1 MPNSAASFLADVAPA
16 TPAAPKTAGKQSAAS
31 FLSDV
36 SPASAAA
43 PKADKGFNLG
53 DAAIGTIDAGMDK
66 FTGSMTGAW
75 DQLKNDWIKGQG
87 ALGSPEAMKKWGQ
100 SGLWDRLKQEFEST
114 VAAGK
119 VPLDAFNL
127 VISPLTGALKAGVAG
142 PVAYGMRGLAH
153 KVLPGSEEMEKKG
166 LLPNQGQAE
175 EGVMEALS
183 LAMPEKGPGGAA
195 IPRAAGPKKPQ
206 STFSHII
213 SRPFQT
219 PDEFAQSYAKRALNK
234 GGVSKEAAAEKLSK
248 PGQTISDLGDTAMIQ
263 AGEQAAMSG
272 EGRRLGAGLHFDD
285 RLKGRRARVAE
296 AVNSMVTDKN
306 MYEFLDELDQ
316 NRKTHA
322 GPLYKEAWKG
332 GSTAPL
338 KSHLEGDYAS
348 ATEAHDA
355 AVKRAMELD
364 QDKPHPGVEAAT
376 KAAKDAEAALQRAKD
391 RINFAQKATWDHPD
405 TKLNEGAWKA
415 REEAQAKHDSAQG
428 HLKDVTEM
436 STRRLA
442 EDRAAAKKAVEDARA
457 KRMTSLER
465 MQQAQSDELEGK
477 KGGLWSP
484 RLQEFLDDPIMKP
497 GISRGMEIQRL
508 EALKDGE
515 KFDPKE
521 YAITGEKDGE
531 PIVGKVPNLRL
542 LDAAKRGLDAMI
554 ADERHPQTH
563 ELSQRG
569 GAIEGVRKKFVEHLD
584 ELTADNPAYKQARAA
599 WAGPSQVMDAVREGM
614 KFAKEAPEEIT
625 KAIKGLTEHE
635 KEGRKIGVAR
645 YIADEV
651 SDPAGALR
659 MAKKIVNDDYF
670 QRQLKAELGDE
681 MFANMHE
688 MAEREVEWQ
697 ERGSQVMGGSQTAR
711 RNEAG
716 KEFEEIAPVID
727 DIISGARN
735 GMTRVVAGAK
745 HQLSR
750 VAIGWFEDKIRGLSQ
765 ARRDALAKLLFSTDK
780 EDNLRALELLYD
792 EGHVSAPSYPKRKA
806 AIPLAA
812 AAGADQ
818 QQDQQQ

>member
-1 MPNSAASFLADVAPA
+1 MPNSAAAFLADTAPA
-16 TPAAPKTAGKQSAAS
+16 KTAAPSAPGGKQSAAS
-31 FLSDV
+31 FLQDV
-36 SPASAAA
+36 APPAAA

-53 DAAIGTIDAGMDK
+53 DAAIGTLDAGMDK
-66 FTGSMTGAW
+66 FTGSMTGAFH
-75 DQLKNDWIKGQG
+75 QLKDDWIKSQG
-87 ALGSPEAMKKWGQ
+87 ALGSPEALKKWGQ
-100 SGLWDRLKQEFEST
+100 SGLWDRLKQGFDAQ

-127 VISPLTGALKAGVAG
+127 VISPLTGALRAGIAG
-142 PVAYGMRGLAH
+142 PVAAGVH
-153 KVLPGSEEMEKKG
+153 KALPGSKEMEQQGK
-166 LLPNQGQAE
+166 LPSAE
-175 EGVMEALS
+175 EGVMEGLS

-195 IPRAAGPKKPQ
+195 IPPVAGPKKPQ
-206 STFSHII
+206 STFAHIV

-219 PDEFAQSYAKRALNK
+219 PEEFAQGYAKRALNK
-234 GGVSKEAAAEKLSK
+234 GGVTKEAAVEKVSK
-248 PGQTISDLGDTAMIQ
+248 PGQTISDLGDTAMVQ

-272 EGRRLGAGLHFDD
+272 EGRRLGAALHFDD

-306 MYEFLDELDQ
+306 MYEFLGELDQ

-338 KSHLEGDYAS
+338 KSHLEGDYATN
-348 ATEAHDA
+348 TEAHMA

-364 QDKPHPGVEAAT
+364 QDKPHPAVEAAT
-376 KAAKDAEAALQRAKD
+376 KEAKEAEAALQRAKD
-391 RINFAQKATWDHPD
+391 RVNFAQKATWDHAG
-405 TKLNEGAWKA
+405 TTVNEGAWKA
-415 REEAQAKHDSAQG
+415 REEAQAKHDSAQE
-428 HLKDVTEM
+428 HLKVVTESSM
-436 STRRLA
+436 RRLA
-442 EDRAAAKKAVEDARA
+442 EDRAAAKKAVEDAHT

-465 MQQAQSDELEGK
+465 MQQAQNDELEGK

-484 RLQEFLDDPIMKP
+484 RLQQFLDDDIMKP
-497 GISRGMEIQRL
+497 GISRGLEIQRL

-515 KFDPKE
+515 PFDPKE
-521 YAITGEKDGE
+521 FAITGEKDGE
-531 PIVGKVPNLRL
+531 PVVGKVPNLRL

-569 GAIEGVRKKFVEHLD
+569 GAIEGVRKEFVKHLD
-584 ELTADNPAYKQARAA
+584 ELTADNPAYKAARAA
-599 WAGPSQVMDAVREGM
+599 WAGPSQVMDSVREGM
-614 KFAKEAPEEIT
+614 KFAKQAPEEIK
-625 KAIKGLTEHE
+625 KAMAGLSEHE

-670 QRQLKAELGDE
+670 QRQLKAELGEE

-716 KEFEEIAPVID
+716 KEFEEIAPILD
-727 DIISGARN
+727 DMITSARH
-735 GMTRVVAGAK
+735 GMTGIAASGTRQVSRVVT
-745 HQLSR
+745 SW
-750 VAIGWFEDKIRGLSQ
+750 IGNKIQGLSQ

-792 EGHVSAPSYPKRKA
+792 EGHVSAPSYPKSKTFM
-806 AIPLAA
+806 PLAA